1 MQIFE
6 IPNDN
11 DDDGPF
17 PSSFFKYFENKM
29 LFSNS
34 KNMREDGGKVCVCC
48 FFSFCWGEKNKIAHF
63 SIRGKGHGGEIVST
77 EKQEAKRAQERPL
90 PKGI

>member
-11 DDDGPF
+11 DDGPF

-34 KNMREDGGKVCVCC
+34 KNMRKDGGKVCVL
-48 FFSFCWGEKNKIAHF
+48 FFFFLLGGEKQNRSFFDKRKRP
-63 SIRGKGHGGEIVST
+63 RGGNSFD
-77 EKQEAKRAQERPL
+77 
-90 PKGI
+90 